1 MKQNTFIA
9 IVIGLVV
16 VCAVVVAAL
25 NLQSLLPS
33 NNSTAG
39 QPTAN
44 VGPVKADVLEK
55 FDALKAKV
63 NASGMWFGGAG
74 MQNIK
79 GDETAMVYIYKD
91 SSMDPSEQL
100 GAGFSALYSIF
111 ETEDP
116 LLVGLVDTGQ
126 KLTSQQYKVDVYA
139 LERPFVELY
148 AEGNTTKTELM
159 KMAIYVTPQSES
171 IRPNNSTAKPTVSAM
186 PTRTRNFTPPADR
199 QAYVTDYMNN
209 TSYKP
214 MSLQAGT
221 ATDGEKVVNLV
232 LLMPDS
238 PTNAVKYDEI
248 ETALKA
254 CTNAY
259 GDYDR
264 YLITLTPSDG
274 AEYVVADTAALPA
287 YDYGSGDISQYQL
300 YNNMNLTYY
309 TR

>member
-1 MKQNTFIA
+1 MKQNTFIV

-33 NNSTAG
+33 SDNTAG
-39 QPTAN
+39 QTNAN
-44 VGPVKADVLEK
+44 ILPAKADVLEK

-74 MQNIK
+74 LQNIK
-79 GDETAMVYIYKD
+79 SDQTALVYIYKD
-91 SSMDPSEQL
+91 SSVDPSEQL
-100 GAGFSALYSIF
+100 GAGFSALYSTF

-116 LLVGLVDTGQ
+116 LLVGLVDTGE
-126 KLTSQQYKVDVYA
+126 KLTAEQYKVDVYS

-148 AEGNTTKTELM
+148 VEGNTTRTELM
-159 KMAIYVTPQSES
+159 KKAIYVTPQSES
-171 IRPNNSTAKPTVSAM
+171 IRPNNSTAKPSVSAL
-186 PTRTRNFTPPADR
+186 PQRTRNFTPPADR

-221 ATDGEKVVNLV
+221 ATDGEKMVSLA
-232 LLMPDS
+232 LLLPDS
-238 PTNAVKYDEI
+238 PTNAVKYDGI

-254 CTNAY
+254 CTEAY

-274 AEYVVADTAALPA
+274 SQYVVADAAALPA
-287 YDYGSGDISQYQL
+287 YDYLSGDISQYEL

-309 TR
+309 TK